1 MIAVKRGDLME
12 RRDNYAIQAAQAKEA
27 FLRFDQEALCRKLDL
42 RSDEHHLYAVMLCK
56 QYRIHRTTAAFQRL
70 EGDVWVSAD
79 TFEEVMTLLDLIC
92 DSREDRKIS
101 GRWKNMLAFGLLF
114 HRNLLDNAVDPVA
127 ERFARDPEAFAK
139 ACEALGGK
147 RLSQGDVGYAI
158 ELFDGLKIG
167 IQLWLGDD
175 EFPSALKYMW
185 DENALMYIKYET
197 MYFARGLLLRRIT
210 EEMAK

>member
-1 MIAVKRGDLME
+1 ME

-42 RSDEHHLYAVMLCK
+42 RSDEEHLYAVMLCK

-127 ERFARDPEAFAK
+127 ERFARDPQAFAK
-139 ACEALGGK
+139 ACEALGGE

-210 EEMAK
+210 EEMGK

>member
-1 MIAVKRGDLME
+1 ME

-42 RSDEHHLYAVMLCK
+42 KSDEEHLYAMMLCK

-92 DSREDRKIS
+92 DSREDRRIS
-101 GRWKNMLAFGLLF
+101 GSWKNMLAYGLLF

-139 ACEALGGK
+139 ACEALGGE

-167 IQLWLGDD
+167 IQLWLGDE

-210 EEMAK
+210 EEMGK